1 MGNNMTKQLTVATR
15 RELIEAVARR
25 YHAGTRAEKNQI
37 LDELIKVTG
46 FHRKHALRVLK
57 RGGASAG
64 GLQLT
69 VAPRARLYD
78 EAVRQALVMTWEAS
92 DRLCGKRLKEALP
105 ALVDAME
112 RHGHLQLEAEVRS
125 RLTAISAATIDRLL
139 APVRQAGKAGRR
151 RSGVGS
157 LLRNAIAVRTFGDWK
172 DPAPGY
178 FEMDLVAHCGK
189 SVVGSYVHSL
199 VLTDIASGWTPV
211 RCDADAR
218 TKLGHPN
225 ARAGPGEVTDADAGP
240 GCRQRQRL
248 HQ

>member
-25 YHAGTRAEKNQI
+25 YHAGTRAEKKQI

-57 RGGASAG
+57 RGAASGG

-78 EAVRQALVMTWEAS
+78 EAIRQALVMAWEAS

-112 RHGHLQLEAEVRS
+112 RHGHLQLEAEVR
-125 RLTAISAATIDRLL
+125 
-139 APVRQAGKAGRR
+139 
-151 RSGVGS
+151 
-157 LLRNAIAVRTFGDWK
+157 
-172 DPAPGY
+172 
-178 FEMDLVAHCGK
+178 
-189 SVVGSYVHSL
+189 
-199 VLTDIASGWTPV
+199 
-211 RCDADAR
+211 
-218 TKLGHPN
+218 
-225 ARAGPGEVTDADAGP
+225 
-240 GCRQRQRL
+240 
-248 HQ
+248 